1 MKWLWSVLVNSP
13 TPTNFI
19 QKVLSYLYQ
28 SEMASFTMPSALF
41 LKQVHR
47 SCSILC
53 FAVNLDRFI
62 KSITLLT
69 WTRVTQWQQNEKK
82 HLYHSEQPAFVV
94 ALLTVFSLV
103 TLGFFLLFFSFPGSV
118 TPHRCATKTNLNVD
132 KAKSANLC
140 TSNMHGRTHS

>member
-82 HLYHSEQPAFVV
+82 TLVPLWAAGFCHGFVDSF
-94 ALLTVFSLV
+94 LTSH
-103 TLGFFLLFFSFPGSV
+103 TGFFLLFFSCPGSV